1 MKICGV
7 VIAGSTANLA
17 IVSPDQDG
25 NPQYHP
31 CETRKITLHD
41 EKSFQSLNAFAK
53 AIAAFAHENGVDAF
67 CIKERAPTG
76 AMAGGGITFKIE
88 ALIQYCSG
96 KNVYFVHGN
105 TMKKFAK
112 TNRAGLPAG
121 LLGYL
126 QDPYR
131 AGAYQ
136 LEKLGLI

>member
-7 VIAGSTANLA
+7 VIAGSAANLA

-31 CETRKITLHD
+31 CQTRKMSLDD
-41 EKSFQSLNAFAK
+41 EKSVQSLTAFAK
-53 AIAAFAHENGVDAF
+53 AITAFAHENGVEAF
-67 CIKERAPTG
+67 CIKERALTG
-76 AMAGGGITFKIE
+76 SMAGGGVTFKIE
-88 ALIQYCSG
+88 ALIQLCGG
-96 KNVYFVHGN
+96 KPVYFVHAN
-105 TMKKFAK
+105 TLKKFSK
-112 TNRAGLPAG
+112 TNRAGLPNG

-136 LEKLGLI
+136 LSKLNLI